1 MSLNDLEKNFNK
13 KNNDNITTN
22 SDDINNYKIDKK
34 IGEGR
39 FSKVYLAYHKL
50 TSEKVAIKIIFKNK
64 NKSPDFLDRIKSEI
78 EILKKVKHN
87 NISKLFSVIETEERI
102 YLIQE
107 LIDGHD
113 LLYFINLKEKPE
125 IKLKQICYYFRQII
139 SAVNY
144 LHNVLNISHR
154 DLKPE
159 NILINE
165 KNEIK
170 LIDFGLGKI
179 YKYKNKIIK
188 LKTHCGSPFYAAPE
202 MIKGG
207 KYYGNISDI
216 WSLGVILYFMIF
228 GELPFYDSD
237 LTRLYKKILEGK
249 YIIPKEKINLVGK
262 DAVDLIKKM
271 LEKEPDKRIKINKIM
286 EHNWFKRENNDLFIG
301 FNINEIVMPFD
312 EDILEEINNKY
323 GFNKEKIKI
332 SILKN
337 IYDNGR
343 SLYLI
348 LLDKKIKNGEK
359 SIADLK
365 CDLYVNYINNENN
378 KLKYYGNNIENVI
391 KERVKSYENSK
402 ISLNKYEEK
411 NNYNNS
417 ENELSLSKKNEIQVK
432 EFQNKFV
439 NNKNK
444 SQNNIYESKNI
455 KMILK
460 KASSH
465 NKNAHNKPI
474 IKNIIKNEIIK
485 NELHIIEKKKLIDKK
500 HENFNNKHKLN
511 FIPGKLI
518 KNSNGNKTI
527 KVKKKFDIKDISKK
541 NNKIDKNEKKYKQKG
556 KYFNSEINIQI
567 HNHNNSQK
575 NIKLL
580 YKTNNISK
588 SQKSSEASLM
598 NKSQKILTK
607 FESLKKEN
615 KIFETQ
621 SHIRNDNPLTLYT
634 HRSADLSKNNYK
646 TKEFS
651 FYINNNLINRNDFY
665 LNKTIK
671 SELIQHKVN
680 KLKNLILNNAHNSIN
695 NDLKNIKKN
704 FLKQKEKIYIKEE
717 NRKEHILTNLNAR
730 TEYNNHS
737 VIMIN
742 KKIPQKEKNLK
753 IFSPEHNF
761 KKNKIVNKRKIN
773 NNQIK
778 SSKNLKSKTNK
789 TLNNSINNQIKHS
802 YLAIEISNNNKFSPK
817 KKANKKRKNSN
828 IN

>member
-13 KNNDNITTN
+13 KNNDKITTN
-22 SDDINNYKIDKK
+22 SDDINNYKMDKK

-87 NISKLFSVIETEERI
+87 NISKLFSAIETEERI

-107 LIDGHD
+107 LIEGHD

-249 YIIPKEKINLVGK
+249 YIIPKEKINLIGK

-301 FNINEIVMPFD
+301 FNFNEIVMPFD
-312 EDILEEINNKY
+312 EDILEEIYNKY
-323 GFNKEKIKI
+323 GYNKEKIKI

-391 KERVKSYENSK
+391 KERVKSYENPK
-402 ISLNKYEEK
+402 ISLNKYEEN

-460 KASSH
+460 KVSSH
-465 NKNAHNKPI
+465 NKNVHNKPI

-511 FIPGKLI
+511 IIPGKLI

-527 KVKKKFDIKDISKK
+527 KVKKKLDIKDISKK
-541 NNKIDKNEKKYKQKG
+541 NNKIDKNEKKYKEKG

-651 FYINNNLINRNDFY
+651 FYINNNLMNRNDFY

-695 NDLKNIKKN
+695 NNYKNIKKD

-717 NRKEHILTNLNAR
+717 NRKAHILTNLNAR